1 MEAIATDE
9 SKEAKVGEAQSEGE
23 GELDHHVVRATGGG
37 TGEDK
42 VGEMLRRRK
51 RDHET
56 IAPSSSL
63 EGGEGTD
70 DCRELA
76 EGDRKLVGNASGVR

>member
-37 TGEDK
+37 IGDDK

-56 IAPSSSL
+56 IACL
-63 EGGEGTD
+63 Y
-70 DCRELA
+70 RI
-76 EGDRKLVGNASGVR
+76 DRLTST